1 METKNSTLLWSF
13 RSFVNEI
20 CEWKFKDKV
29 DGFVSCKMC
38 EGSESYLAS
47 FVVARVGKLSPIY
60 FLVNDWLG
68 VRVWNPAETR
78 LVLLFYLLIGVVL
91 DCLFVGWVHAR
102 QASAWTQLSNTTS
115 RTSPASTLGSRTHG
129 ARASLIA
136 TMTSNRSFN
145 ELSLYIGSL
154 LSASDKFEVFCTARL
169 LEAWIGD
176 AAP

>member
-1 METKNSTLLWSF
+1 
-13 RSFVNEI
+13 
-20 CEWKFKDKV
+20 
-29 DGFVSCKMC
+29 MC
-38 EGSESYLAS
+38 EGSKSYLAS
-47 FVVARVGKLSPIY
+47 FVVGWLVKLSPIY
-60 FLVNDWLG
+60 FLINDRLG

-78 LVLLFYLLIGVVL
+78 LVLLIFYLLIGVVL
-91 DCLFVGWVHAR
+91 DCLFVGWIHAR

-136 TMTSNRSFN
+136 SMTSNRSFN

-169 LEAWIGD
+169 LEA
-176 AAP
+176 